1 MKKNLIPLLTVLLF
15 YACTPMENPSVAL
28 YGVSIDQKN
37 VSIDFGA
44 SYTLHATVTPKRSND
59 NLTLVWTSGNPAIV
73 AIDQNGVLTALGH
86 GEATISVIATSA
98 EKSFTATCNVKVV
111 PAVVNIPD
119 EAFRNY
125 CLQIADANR
134 DSILTTDET
143 SIVTRISVNNMNIS
157 SLEGLRY
164 FPALLDLSCGSNQL
178 TSLDVRAN
186 PALQYLSCG
195 SNQLTGLDV
204 SANPALQTLSCSYN
218 PLTGL
223 DVSANPALKY
233 CLCNHNQL
241 TDIDMSANP
250 VLQILSCAY
259 NQLTIL
265 DVSANPELQDLSCS
279 YNQLT
284 GLDVSANPALRNL
297 SCSYNQ
303 LTSLDVSANS
313 TLQYLYCSYNSFL
326 TTVWLKTGQTVA
338 NLTKDSHTDIKYK

>member
-1 MKKNLIPLLTVLLF
+1 MKKIIIPLLTVLLF

-59 NLTLVWTSGNPAIV
+59 NLTLVWTSGDPAIV

-119 EAFRNY
+119 EAFKNY

-143 SIVTRISVNNMNIS
+143 SVVTRISVNNMNIS

-218 PLTGL
+218 PLSGL
-223 DVSANPALKY
+223 DVSANPDLKY

-241 TDIDMSANP
+241 TDIDISANP

-265 DVSANPELQDLSCS
+265 DVRANPELQDLSCS

>member
-119 EAFRNY
+119 EAFKNY

-143 SIVTRISVNNMNIS
+143 SVVTRISVNNMNIS

-223 DVSANPALKY
+223 DVSANPDLKY

-241 TDIDMSANP
+241 TDIDISANP

-313 TLQYLYCSYNSFL
+313 ALQYLYCSYNSFL

>member
-98 EKSFTATCNVKVV
+98 EKSFTATCNVEVV

-119 EAFRNY
+119 EAFSNY
-125 CLQIADANR
+125 CLQIADANE
-134 DSILTTDET
+134 DGMLTSEET
-143 SIVTRISVNNMNIS
+143 IGVTRISVNNMNIS

-178 TSLDVRAN
+178 TSLDISAN
-186 PALQYLSCG
+186 HALQYLSCG
-195 SNQLTGLDV
+195 SNQLTNLDI

-218 PLTGL
+218 PLIDL
-223 DVSANPALKY
+223 DVSANPALQY
-233 CLCNHNQL
+233 CFCNHNQL
-241 TDIDMSANP
+241 TGIDLSANP
-250 VLQILSCAY
+250 VLKMLSCAY

-265 DVSANPELQDLSCS
+265 DVSTNSALQDLFCAN
-279 YNQLT
+279 NQLT
-284 GLDVSANPALRNL
+284 NLDVSANPALR
-297 SCSYNQ
+297 S
-303 LTSLDVSANS
+303 LT
-313 TLQYLYCSYNSFL
+313 CSYNSFL
-326 TTVWLKTGQTVA
+326 TTLWLKTGQA
-338 NLTKDSHTDIKYK
+338 ISDLTKDSNTEIKYK

>member
-98 EKSFTATCNVKVV
+98 EKSFTATCNIKVV

-178 TSLDVRAN
+178 TSLDVSAN

-250 VLQILSCAY
+250 VLQILY
-259 NQLTIL
+259 
-265 DVSANPELQDLSCS
+265 
-279 YNQLT
+279 
-284 GLDVSANPALRNL
+284 
-297 SCSYNQ
+297 
-303 LTSLDVSANS
+303 
-313 TLQYLYCSYNSFL
+313 
-326 TTVWLKTGQTVA
+326 
-338 NLTKDSHTDIKYK
+338 